1 MPHRY
6 LMRASPGAGDAETP
20 HPSPLLPFPDQP
32 GAIHSSFC
40 SRTAWREGQ
49 KLTEQRPFFLIP
61 ARFSKTSYDF
71 LFKGSVQPPGMEGQD
86 FSTCGHCPGAPHRR
100 PWWRKRLHP
109 RGFAP
114 LCSERGLEDALDKEL
129 CCCIFTFSLKTFPLQ
144 AFSQLLGGT
153 SGEGFAWLLTTST
166 ETQPAQN
173 CPCRKSH

>member
-6 LMRASPGAGDAETP
+6 LMRASPGAGDADTP
-20 HPSPLLPFPDQP
+20 HPLPLLPFPGQP

-49 KLTEQRPFFLIP
+49 KLTEQRPFFLIL

-86 FSTCGHCPGAPHRR
+86 FTTCGPCPGAPHRR

-129 CCCIFTFSLKTFPLQ
+129 CCRIFTFSLKTFPLQ